1 MIYIVEDAAIEK
13 HGFDRRLVPSDWR
26 FAAAAVGMVRYFE
39 YHKMDYA
46 YDGEALLYRSED
58 IGISARDGKESK
70 ETSPLLKEE
79 EYFAFAEDFF
89 RSEMHHC
96 LIEDLLELPE
106 ELSKEQVKLVNAK
119 LAANAPMKKVFKG
132 YKYSEELREEIGEK
146 IREHRTEL
154 TRETFRMMKS
164 GYRKFANTNLLRTPA
179 SDLCR
184 LVGFNVDVGRKT
196 QGISYNFDFGNF
208 NGRDAAE
215 FDFIPFGFTKSY
227 EGIFINNNF
236 KMEDLIHTNQ
246 SLFRKTEE
254 IKKEELKRIEQKKE
268 KKKKEE
274 KDFDS
279 SEMKEVWKDSDFRNL
294 LFFSMEKGSHFV
306 DYDVEIIVKE
316 RDEDYFKTLFVRTPA
331 IRVFE
336 KLRGKAEQYENVCK
350 ALSLPCRLSSGDYLP
365 IMKMV
370 TEHILNQVHLDG
382 IIETLLKDRPR
393 EDNRGYR
400 HGFVVSQLIRI
411 NEIMYKG
418 EDHVNQNSAKNSY
431 MDGGSDRP
439 HKIAGEIVR
448 KLEEKKMDNKIMSY
462 RQKLTSCLVFKN
474 YDRFI
479 EILLQLSS
487 YTQISM
493 KFLNKLAENFEMNK
507 NLAYEFVNGLE
518 NFSRDKGGEKNAE
531 K

>member
-58 IGISARDGKESK
+58 IGIPARDGKESK
-70 ETSPLLKEE
+70 ESSLLLKEE

-106 ELSKEQVKLVNAK
+106 ELGKEQVKLVNAK
-119 LAANAPMKKVFKG
+119 LAANVSMRKVFKG

-146 IREHRTEL
+146 IREHRIEL
-154 TRETFRMMKS
+154 TRETFRTMKS
-164 GYRKFANTNLLRTPA
+164 GYEKFANKNLLRTPA

-184 LVGFNVDVGRKT
+184 LVGFNVDMGRKT

-246 SLFRKTEE
+246 SLFRKMEE
-254 IKKEELKRIEQKKE
+254 IKKEELKRIKQKKE
-268 KKKKEE
+268 KEKEKKKEKE
-274 KDFDS
+274 
-279 SEMKEVWKDSDFRNL
+279 EPEKEVWKDSDFRNL
-294 LFFSMEKGSHFV
+294 LFFSMEKGSRFV

-316 RDEDYFKTLFVRTPA
+316 RDEDYFKTLLIRTPA

-336 KLRGKAEQYENVCK
+336 KLRGKTESYENVCK

-365 IMKMV
+365 MMKMV

-382 IIETLLKDRPR
+382 IIETLLKDKPR
-393 EDNRGYR
+393 EDNRRYR

-418 EDHVNQNSAKNSY
+418 EDM
-431 MDGGSDRP
+431 MDSQAM
-439 HKIAGEIVR
+439 KAAFAAS
-448 KLEEKKMDNKIMSY
+448 KKVVAQLIGFKAENKIPSY
-462 RQKLTSCLVFKN
+462 RQKLISSLVFKN

-479 EILLQLSS
+479 EISLQLSS
-487 YTQISM
+487 YTQVPM
-493 KFLNKLAENFEMNK
+493 GFLYDLSENFEANK
-507 NLAYEFVNGLE
+507 NIAYAFVNGLE
-518 NFSRDKGGEKNAE
+518 NFPRDKGGEKNAE